1 MNNTRQ
7 VITELRFPK
16 IRLAGGAMMFRHIT
30 KFMVINLVLLIASVA
45 SAQEKIPSG
54 TIEIDET
61 QLGFIIG
68 GDIGKGILH
77 YKGVDF
83 YFKTGG
89 IKVGGMGIAKI
100 SAVGEAYDLFDIDQ
114 FPGTYVTGD
123 YGIALGGG
131 VGGLVLKNE
140 NGVFLRLRSTLEGV
154 ALAVGLEGMTI
165 KLEDAIQGQQPA
177 EQGGMQQ
184 QAGQTYTVQSGNTL
198 YEIASRFGVTV
209 SDLKSRNNL
218 TSDVIRV
225 GQVLYIP

>member
-1 MNNTRQ
+1 MKKPKQILTALSHLETRFGDALIGRN
-7 VITELRFPK
+7 IT
-16 IRLAGGAMMFRHIT
+16 RL
-30 KFMVINLVLLIASVA
+30 MVISLVLLIASVA
-45 SAQEKIPSG
+45 SAEEKIPSG
-54 TIEIDET
+54 TVEIDET

-68 GDIGKGILH
+68 GDVGKGVLH

-154 ALAVGLEGMTI
+154 ALAVGLEGITI
-165 KLEDAIQGQQPA
+165 KLEDAVQGQQPA
-177 EQGGMQQ
+177 EQGGVQQ
-184 QAGQTYTVQSGNTL
+184 QAGQTYTVQSGDTL
-198 YEIASRFGVTV
+198 YEIATKFGTTV
-209 SDLKSRNNL
+209 SELKSRNNL

-225 GQVLYIP
+225 GQVLYVQ

>member
-1 MNNTRQ
+1 MKKPKQILTALSHLETRFGDALIGRN
-7 VITELRFPK
+7 IT
-16 IRLAGGAMMFRHIT
+16 RL
-30 KFMVINLVLLIASVA
+30 MVISLVLLIASVA
-45 SAQEKIPSG
+45 SAEEKISSG
-54 TIEIDET
+54 TVEIDET

-68 GDIGKGILH
+68 GDIGKGVLH

-154 ALAVGLEGMTI
+154 ALAVGLEGITI
-165 KLEDAIQGQQPA
+165 KLEDAVQGQQPA
-177 EQGGMQQ
+177 EQGGVQQ
-184 QAGQTYTVQSGNTL
+184 QAGQTYTVQSGDTL
-198 YEIASRFGVTV
+198 YEIATKFGTTV
-209 SDLKSRNNL
+209 SELKSTNNL

>member
-1 MNNTRQ
+1 MKKSKQIFTALKLLETLFGEALIRQSITR
-7 VITELRFPK
+7 L
-16 IRLAGGAMMFRHIT
+16 
-30 KFMVINLVLLIASVA
+30 MVICLVFLIASVA
-45 SAQEKIPSG
+45 SAEGKIPSG

-68 GDIGKGILH
+68 GDIGKGVLH

-100 SAVGEAYDLFDIDQ
+100 SAVGEVYDLFDIDQ
-114 FPGTYVTGD
+114 FPGIYVTGD

-140 NGVFLRLRSTLEGV
+140 NGVYLRLRSTLEGV
-154 ALAVGLEGMTI
+154 ALAVGLEGITI
-165 KLEDAIQGQQPA
+165 KLEDAVEQPV
-177 EQGGMQQ
+177 EQGGVQQ
-184 QAGQTYTVQSGNTL
+184 QAGQTYTVQSGDTL
-198 YEIASRFGVTV
+198 YEIATKFGTTV
-209 SDLKSRNNL
+209 SELKSRNNL

>member
-1 MNNTRQ
+1 MKKSKQ
-7 VITELRFPK
+7 IFTELKLLETLFGEAL
-16 IRLAGGAMMFRHIT
+16 IRQSIT
-30 KFMVINLVLLIASVA
+30 RLMVICLVFLIASVA
-45 SAQEKIPSG
+45 SAEGKIPSG

-68 GDIGKGILH
+68 GDIGKGVLH

-100 SAVGEAYDLFDIDQ
+100 SAVGEVYDLFDIDQ
-114 FPGTYVTGD
+114 FPGIYVTGD

-140 NGVFLRLRSTLEGV
+140 NGVYLRLRSTLEGV
-154 ALAVGLEGMTI
+154 ALAVGLEGITI
-165 KLEDAIQGQQPA
+165 KLEDAVEQPV
-177 EQGGMQQ
+177 EQGGVQQ
-184 QAGQTYTVQSGNTL
+184 QAGQTYTVQSGDTL
-198 YEIASRFGVTV
+198 YEIATKFGTTV
-209 SDLKSRNNL
+209 SELKSRNNL

-225 GQVLYIP
+225 GQVLYVQ

>member
-1 MNNTRQ
+1 MKKSKQILTILKLMETRFCNALIRRN
-7 VITELRFPK
+7 ITR
-16 IRLAGGAMMFRHIT
+16 
-30 KFMVINLVLLIASVA
+30 FMVINLALLIASVA
-45 SAQEKIPSG
+45 SAQERIPSG
-54 TIEIDET
+54 TVEIDET

-68 GDIGKGILH
+68 GDIGKGVLY

-89 IKVGGMGIAKI
+89 IKVGGMGVAKI

-140 NGVFLRLRSTLEGV
+140 NNVYLRLRSTLEGV

-165 KLEDAIQGQQPA
+165 KLEDAVQAPVQ
-177 EQGGMQQ
+177 QGGMQQ
-184 QAGQTYTVQSGNTL
+184 QAGQTYTVQSGDTL
-198 YEIASRFGVTV
+198 YEIANRFGVTV
-209 SDLKSRNNL
+209 SDLKRSNNL
-218 TSDVIRV
+218 TSDMIRV
-225 GQVLYIP
+225 EQVLYIPQ

>member
-1 MNNTRQ
+1 MKKSKQIITALKLLETRFEEALIGRD
-7 VITELRFPK
+7 IT
-16 IRLAGGAMMFRHIT
+16 RLLLIT
-30 KFMVINLVLLIASVA
+30 LVFMIASVA

-54 TIEIDET
+54 RIEIDET

-68 GDIGKGILH
+68 GDVGKGILH

-83 YFKTGG
+83 YFKTDG

-100 SAVGEAYDLFDIDQ
+100 SAAGEVYDLFDIDQ

-154 ALAVGLEGMTI
+154 ALAVGLEGITI
-165 KLEDAIQGQQPA
+165 KLEDAVQGQQPA

-184 QAGQTYTVQSGNTL
+184 QAGQTYTVQSGDTL

>member
-1 MNNTRQ
+1 MKKPKQILTALSHLETRFGDALIGRN
-7 VITELRFPK
+7 IT
-16 IRLAGGAMMFRHIT
+16 RL
-30 KFMVINLVLLIASVA
+30 MVISLVLLIASVA
-45 SAQEKIPSG
+45 SAEEKISSG
-54 TIEIDET
+54 TVEIDET

-68 GDIGKGILH
+68 GDIGKGVLH

-154 ALAVGLEGMTI
+154 ALAVGLEGITI
-165 KLEDAIQGQQPA
+165 KLEDAVQGQQPA

-184 QAGQTYTVQSGNTL
+184 QAGQTYTVQSGDTL
-198 YEIASRFGVTV
+198 YEIANRFGVTV
-209 SDLKSRNNL
+209 SELKSRNNL
-218 TSDVIRV
+218 TSDVILV
-225 GQVLYIP
+225 GQVLSIP

>member
-1 MNNTRQ
+1 MNNTKQ

-16 IRLAGGAMMFRHIT
+16 IRLAGGAMTFRHIT
-30 KFMVINLVLLIASVA
+30 KFMAISLVFMIASVA
-45 SAQEKIPSG
+45 SAEEKIPSG

-68 GDIGKGILH
+68 GDIGKGVLH

-140 NGVFLRLRSTLEGV
+140 NGVYLRLRSTLEGV

-165 KLEDAIQGQQPA
+165 KLEDAVQAPA
-177 EQGGMQQ
+177 EQVPVEE
-184 QAGQTYTVQSGNTL
+184 AGQTYTVQSGDTL
-198 YEIASRFGVTV
+198 YEIATRFGTTV
-209 SDLKSRNNL
+209 SELKNRNNL

>member
-1 MNNTRQ
+1 MKKPKQILTALSHLETRFGDALIRRS
-7 VITELRFPK
+7 IT
-16 IRLAGGAMMFRHIT
+16 RL
-30 KFMVINLVLLIASVA
+30 MVISLVFLIASVA
-45 SAQEKIPSG
+45 LAEEKIPSG

-68 GDIGKGILH
+68 GDVGKGVLH
-77 YKGVDF
+77 YKGVDL

-100 SAVGEAYDLFDIDQ
+100 SAVGEVYDLFDIDQ
-114 FPGTYVTGD
+114 FPGIYVTGD

-154 ALAVGLEGMTI
+154 ALAVGLEGITI
-165 KLEDAIQGQQPA
+165 KLEDAVQAPV
-177 EQGGMQQ
+177 EQGGVQQ
-184 QAGQTYTVQSGNTL
+184 QAAQTYTVQSGDTL
-198 YEIASRFGVTV
+198 YEIANRFGITV

-225 GQVLYIP
+225 GQVLYVQ

>member
-1 MNNTRQ
+1 MKKPKQILTALSHLETRFGDALIRRS
-7 VITELRFPK
+7 IT
-16 IRLAGGAMMFRHIT
+16 RL
-30 KFMVINLVLLIASVA
+30 MVISLVFLIASVA
-45 SAQEKIPSG
+45 LAEEKIPSG

-68 GDIGKGILH
+68 GDVGKGVLH
-77 YKGVDF
+77 YKGVDL

-100 SAVGEAYDLFDIDQ
+100 SAVGEVYDLFDIDQ
-114 FPGTYVTGD
+114 FPGIYVTGD

-154 ALAVGLEGMTI
+154 ALAVGLEGLTI
-165 KLEDAIQGQQPA
+165 KLEGAVQGQQPV

-184 QAGQTYTVQSGNTL
+184 QAGQTYTVQSGDTL

-209 SDLKSRNNL
+209 SNLKSRNNL

-225 GQVLYIP
+225 GQVLSIP

>member
-1 MNNTRQ
+1 MKKSKQIFTALKLLETLFGEALIRQSITR
-7 VITELRFPK
+7 L
-16 IRLAGGAMMFRHIT
+16 
-30 KFMVINLVLLIASVA
+30 MVICLVFLIASVA
-45 SAQEKIPSG
+45 SAEGKIPSG

-68 GDIGKGILH
+68 GDIGKGVLH

-100 SAVGEAYDLFDIDQ
+100 SAVGEVYDLFDIDQ
-114 FPGTYVTGD
+114 FPGIYVTGD

-154 ALAVGLEGMTI
+154 ALAVGLEGITI
-165 KLEDAIQGQQPA
+165 KLEDAVQAPV
-177 EQGGMQQ
+177 EQGGVQQ
-184 QAGQTYTVQSGNTL
+184 QAAQTYTVQSGDTL
-198 YEIASRFGVTV
+198 YEIANRFGITV

-225 GQVLYIP
+225 GQVLYVQ

>member
-1 MNNTRQ
+1 MKKSKQ
-7 VITELRFPK
+7 IFTELKLLETLFGEAL
-16 IRLAGGAMMFRHIT
+16 IRQSIT
-30 KFMVINLVLLIASVA
+30 RLMVICLVFLIASVA
-45 SAQEKIPSG
+45 SAEGKIPSG

-68 GDIGKGILH
+68 GDIGKGVLH

-100 SAVGEAYDLFDIDQ
+100 SAVGEVYDLFDIDQ
-114 FPGTYVTGD
+114 FPGIYVTGD

-154 ALAVGLEGMTI
+154 ALAVGLEGITI
-165 KLEDAIQGQQPA
+165 KLEDAVQAPV
-177 EQGGMQQ
+177 EQGGVQQ
-184 QAGQTYTVQSGNTL
+184 QAAQTYTVQSGDTL
-198 YEIASRFGVTV
+198 YEIANRFGITV

-225 GQVLYIP
+225 GQVLYVQ

>member
-1 MNNTRQ
+1 MKKPKQILTALSHLETRFGDALIGRN
-7 VITELRFPK
+7 IT
-16 IRLAGGAMMFRHIT
+16 RL
-30 KFMVINLVLLIASVA
+30 MVISLVLLIASVA
-45 SAQEKIPSG
+45 SAEEKISSG
-54 TIEIDET
+54 TVEIDET

-68 GDIGKGILH
+68 GDIGKGVLH

-154 ALAVGLEGMTI
+154 ALAVGLEGITI
-165 KLEDAIQGQQPA
+165 KLEDAVQGQQPA
-177 EQGGMQQ
+177 EQGGVQQ
-184 QAGQTYTVQSGNTL
+184 QAGQTYTVQSGDTL
-198 YEIASRFGVTV
+198 YEIATKFGTTV
-209 SDLKSRNNL
+209 SELKSRNNL

-225 GQVLYIP
+225 GQVLYVQ

>member
-1 MNNTRQ
+1 MKKSKQ
-7 VITELRFPK
+7 VLTALKLPETPLGKVLIQRNITSL
-16 IRLAGGAMMFRHIT
+16 I
-30 KFMVINLVLLIASVA
+30 VISLVFLIVSVA

-68 GDIGKGILH
+68 GDVGKGILH

-83 YFKTGG
+83 YFKTSG
-89 IKVGGMGIAKI
+89 IKVGGLGVAKI
-100 SAVGEAYDLFDIDQ
+100 SAAGEVYDLFDIDQ

-140 NGVFLRLRSTLEGV
+140 NGVYLRLRSTLEGV

-165 KLEDAIQGQQPA
+165 KLEDAVQAPV
-177 EQGGMQQ
+177 EQGGVQQ
-184 QAGQTYTVQSGNTL
+184 QGGQTYTVQSGDTL
-198 YEIASRFGVTV
+198 YEIANRFGTTV
-209 SDLKSRNNL
+209 SALKNANNL
-218 TSDVIRV
+218 TSDLIRV
-225 GQVLYIP
+225 GQVLNIP

>member
-1 MNNTRQ
+1 MNKTTQ

-16 IRLAGGAMMFRHIT
+16 ICLAGGAMMFRHIT
-30 KFMVINLVLLIASVA
+30 KFILISLVLLIASVA
-45 SAQEKIPSG
+45 SAEEKIPSG
-54 TIEIDET
+54 KVEIDET

-68 GDIGKGILH
+68 GDVGKGILH

-100 SAVGEAYDLFDIDQ
+100 SAVGEVYDLFDIDQ
-114 FPGTYVTGD
+114 FPGTYVTGN

-131 VGGLVLKNE
+131 IGGLVLKNE
-140 NGVFLRLRSTLEGV
+140 NGVYLRMRSTLEGV
-154 ALAVGLEGMTI
+154 ALAVGLEGITI
-165 KLEDAIQGQQPA
+165 KLEDAVQAPV
-177 EQGGMQQ
+177 EQGGVQQ
-184 QAGQTYTVQSGNTL
+184 QASQTYTVQSGDTL

-209 SDLKSRNNL
+209 SELKSRNNL
-218 TSDVIRV
+218 SSNVIRV

>member
-1 MNNTRQ
+1 MKKSKQILTALSHLETRFGDALIGRN
-7 VITELRFPK
+7 IT
-16 IRLAGGAMMFRHIT
+16 RL
-30 KFMVINLVLLIASVA
+30 MVISLVFLIASVA
-45 SAQEKIPSG
+45 SAEGKIPSG

-68 GDIGKGILH
+68 GDIGKGVLH

-154 ALAVGLEGMTI
+154 ALAVGLEGITI
-165 KLEDAIQGQQPA
+165 KLEDAVQAPV
-177 EQGGMQQ
+177 EQGGVQQ
-184 QAGQTYTVQSGNTL
+184 QAAQTYTVQSGDTL
-198 YEIASRFGVTV
+198 YEIANRFGITV

-225 GQVLYIP
+225 GQVLYVQ

>member
-1 MNNTRQ
+1 MKKSKQIFTALKLLETLFGEALIRRSITR
-7 VITELRFPK
+7 L
-16 IRLAGGAMMFRHIT
+16 
-30 KFMVINLVLLIASVA
+30 MVISLVFLIASVA
-45 SAQEKIPSG
+45 SAEEKIPSG

-68 GDIGKGILH
+68 GDIGKGVLH

-100 SAVGEAYDLFDIDQ
+100 SAVGEVYDLFDIDQ
-114 FPGTYVTGD
+114 FPGIYVTGD

-140 NGVFLRLRSTLEGV
+140 NGVYLRLRSTLEGV
-154 ALAVGLEGMTI
+154 ALAVGLEGITI
-165 KLEDAIQGQQPA
+165 KLEDAVEQPV
-177 EQGGMQQ
+177 EQGGVQQ
-184 QAGQTYTVQSGNTL
+184 QAGQTYTVQSGDTL
-198 YEIASRFGVTV
+198 YEIATKFGTTV
-209 SDLKSRNNL
+209 SELKSTNNL

-225 GQVLYIP
+225 GQVLYVQ

>member
-1 MNNTRQ
+1 MKKPKQILTALSHLETRFGDALIGRN
-7 VITELRFPK
+7 IT
-16 IRLAGGAMMFRHIT
+16 RL
-30 KFMVINLVLLIASVA
+30 MVISLVLLIASVA
-45 SAQEKIPSG
+45 SAEEKIPSG
-54 TIEIDET
+54 TVEIDET

-68 GDIGKGILH
+68 GDIGKGVLH

-154 ALAVGLEGMTI
+154 ALAVGLEGITI
-165 KLEDAIQGQQPA
+165 KLEDAVQGQQPA
-177 EQGGMQQ
+177 EQGGVQQ
-184 QAGQTYTVQSGNTL
+184 QAGQTYTVQSGDTL
-198 YEIASRFGVTV
+198 YEIATKFGTTV
-209 SDLKSRNNL
+209 SELKSRNNL

-225 GQVLYIP
+225 GQVLYVQ

>member
-1 MNNTRQ
+1 MKKSKQ
-7 VITELRFPK
+7 IFTELKLLETLFGEAL
-16 IRLAGGAMMFRHIT
+16 IRQSIT
-30 KFMVINLVLLIASVA
+30 RLMVICLVFLIASVA
-45 SAQEKIPSG
+45 SAEGKIPSG

-68 GDIGKGILH
+68 GDIGKGVLH

-100 SAVGEAYDLFDIDQ
+100 SAVGEVYDLFDIDQ
-114 FPGTYVTGD
+114 FPGIYVTGD

-140 NGVFLRLRSTLEGV
+140 NGVYLRLRSTLEGV
-154 ALAVGLEGMTI
+154 ALAVGLEGITI
-165 KLEDAIQGQQPA
+165 KLEDAVEQPV
-177 EQGGMQQ
+177 EQGGVQQ
-184 QAGQTYTVQSGNTL
+184 QAGQTYTVQSGDTL
-198 YEIASRFGVTV
+198 YEIATKFGTTV
-209 SDLKSRNNL
+209 SELKSTNNL

>member
-1 MNNTRQ
+1 MKKPKQILTALSHLETRFGDALIGRN
-7 VITELRFPK
+7 IT
-16 IRLAGGAMMFRHIT
+16 RL
-30 KFMVINLVLLIASVA
+30 MVISLVLLIASVA
-45 SAQEKIPSG
+45 SAEEKISSG
-54 TIEIDET
+54 TVEIDET

-68 GDIGKGILH
+68 GDIGKGVLH

-100 SAVGEAYDLFDIDQ
+100 SAVGEVYDLFDIDQ
-114 FPGTYVTGD
+114 FPGIYVTGD

-154 ALAVGLEGMTI
+154 ALAVGLEGITI
-165 KLEDAIQGQQPA
+165 KLEDAVQAPV
-177 EQGGMQQ
+177 EQGGVQQ
-184 QAGQTYTVQSGNTL
+184 QAAQTYTVQSGDTL
-198 YEIASRFGVTV
+198 YEIANRFGITV

-225 GQVLYIP
+225 GQVLYVQ

>member
-1 MNNTRQ
+1 MKKSKQIFTALKLLETLFGEALIRQSITR
-7 VITELRFPK
+7 L
-16 IRLAGGAMMFRHIT
+16 
-30 KFMVINLVLLIASVA
+30 MVICLVFLIASVA
-45 SAQEKIPSG
+45 SAEGKIPSG

-68 GDIGKGILH
+68 GDIGKGVLH

-114 FPGTYVTGD
+114 FPGIYVTGD

-154 ALAVGLEGMTI
+154 ALAVGLEGITI
-165 KLEDAIQGQQPA
+165 KLEDAVQGQQPA
-177 EQGGMQQ
+177 EQGGVQQ
-184 QAGQTYTVQSGNTL
+184 QAGQTYTVQSGDTL
-198 YEIASRFGVTV
+198 YEIATKFGTTV
-209 SDLKSRNNL
+209 SELKSRNNL

-225 GQVLYIP
+225 GQVLYVQ

>member
-1 MNNTRQ
+1 MKKPKQILTALSHLETRFGDALIGRN
-7 VITELRFPK
+7 IT
-16 IRLAGGAMMFRHIT
+16 RL
-30 KFMVINLVLLIASVA
+30 MVISLVLLIASVA
-45 SAQEKIPSG
+45 SAEEKISSG
-54 TIEIDET
+54 TVEIDET

-68 GDIGKGILH
+68 GDIGKGVLH

-154 ALAVGLEGMTI
+154 ALAVGLEGITI
-165 KLEDAIQGQQPA
+165 KLEDAVQGQQPA

-184 QAGQTYTVQSGNTL
+184 QAGQTYTVQSGDTL
-198 YEIASRFGVTV
+198 YEIATKFGTTV
-209 SDLKSRNNL
+209 SELKSTNNL

-225 GQVLYIP
+225 GQVLYVQ

>member
-1 MNNTRQ
+1 MKKSKQIFTALKLLETLFGEALIRQSITR
-7 VITELRFPK
+7 L
-16 IRLAGGAMMFRHIT
+16 
-30 KFMVINLVLLIASVA
+30 MVICLVFLIASVA
-45 SAQEKIPSG
+45 SAEEKIPSG

-68 GDIGKGILH
+68 GDIGKGVLH

-100 SAVGEAYDLFDIDQ
+100 SAVGEVYDLFDIDQ
-114 FPGTYVTGD
+114 FPGIYVTGD

-140 NGVFLRLRSTLEGV
+140 NGVYLRLRSTLEGV
-154 ALAVGLEGMTI
+154 ALAVGLEGITI
-165 KLEDAIQGQQPA
+165 KLEDAVEQPV
-177 EQGGMQQ
+177 EQGGVQQ
-184 QAGQTYTVQSGNTL
+184 QAGQTYTVQSGDTL
-198 YEIASRFGVTV
+198 YEIATKFGTTV
-209 SDLKSRNNL
+209 SELKSRNNL

-225 GQVLYIP
+225 GQVLYVQ

>member
-1 MNNTRQ
+1 MKQTRQ
-7 VITELRFPK
+7 ILTVLRHLGTRFIEALIWRNITSL
-16 IRLAGGAMMFRHIT
+16 
-30 KFMVINLVLLIASVA
+30 MVVSLVLLVASVA
-45 SAQEKIPSG
+45 SAQEKGPSG

-89 IKVGGMGIAKI
+89 IKVGGMGVAKI

-140 NGVFLRLRSTLEGV
+140 NNVYLRLRSTLEGV

-165 KLEDAIQGQQPA
+165 KLEDAVQAPVQ
-177 EQGGMQQ
+177 QGGMQQ
-184 QAGQTYTVQSGNTL
+184 QAGQTYKVQSGDTL
-198 YEIASRFGVTV
+198 YEIANRFGVTL
-209 SDLKSRNNL
+209 SDLKRSNNL
-218 TSDVIRV
+218 TSNMIRV

>member
-1 MNNTRQ
+1 MNKTTQ

-16 IRLAGGAMMFRHIT
+16 IHLAGGNIMFRHIT
-30 KFMVINLVLLIASVA
+30 KFMVVTFILLITSLV

-68 GDIGKGILH
+68 GDVGKGILH

-100 SAVGEAYDLFDIDQ
+100 SAVGEAYDLFDISQ
-114 FPGTYVTGD
+114 FPGTYVTGN

-140 NGVFLRLRSTLEGV
+140 NGVYLRMRSTLEGIS
-154 ALAVGLEGMTI
+154 LAVGLEGLTI
-165 KLEDAIQGQQPA
+165 KLEDAVQAPV
-177 EQGGMQQ
+177 EQGGVQQ
-184 QAGQTYTVQSGNTL
+184 QAGQTYAVQSGDTL

-209 SDLKSRNNL
+209 SELKSRNNL

>member
-1 MNNTRQ
+1 MKKPKQIFTALKLLETLFGEALIRRSITR
-7 VITELRFPK
+7 L
-16 IRLAGGAMMFRHIT
+16 
-30 KFMVINLVLLIASVA
+30 MVISLVFLIASVA
-45 SAQEKIPSG
+45 SAEEKIPSG

-68 GDIGKGILH
+68 GDIGKGVLH

-154 ALAVGLEGMTI
+154 ALAVGLEGITI
-165 KLEDAIQGQQPA
+165 KLEDAVQGQQPA
-177 EQGGMQQ
+177 EQGGVQQ
-184 QAGQTYTVQSGNTL
+184 QAGQTYTVQSGDTL
-198 YEIASRFGVTV
+198 YEIATKFGTTV
-209 SDLKSRNNL
+209 SELKSTNNL

-225 GQVLYIP
+225 GQVLYVQ

>member
-1 MNNTRQ
+1 MKKSKQIFTALKLLETLFGEALIRQSITR
-7 VITELRFPK
+7 L
-16 IRLAGGAMMFRHIT
+16 
-30 KFMVINLVLLIASVA
+30 MVICLVFLIASVA
-45 SAQEKIPSG
+45 SAEGKIPSG

-68 GDIGKGILH
+68 GDIGKGVLH

-100 SAVGEAYDLFDIDQ
+100 SAVGEVYDLFDIDQ
-114 FPGTYVTGD
+114 FPGIYVTGD

-140 NGVFLRLRSTLEGV
+140 NGVYLRLRSTLEGV
-154 ALAVGLEGMTI
+154 ALAVGLEGITI
-165 KLEDAIQGQQPA
+165 KLEDAVEQPV
-177 EQGGMQQ
+177 EQGGVQQ
-184 QAGQTYTVQSGNTL
+184 QAGQTYTVQSGDTL
-198 YEIASRFGVTV
+198 YEIATKFGTTV
-209 SDLKSRNNL
+209 SELKSTNNL

-225 GQVLYIP
+225 GQVLYVQ

>member
-1 MNNTRQ
+1 MKKSKQIFTALKLLETLFGEALIRQSITR
-7 VITELRFPK
+7 L
-16 IRLAGGAMMFRHIT
+16 
-30 KFMVINLVLLIASVA
+30 MVICLVFLIASVA
-45 SAQEKIPSG
+45 SAEGKIPSG

-68 GDIGKGILH
+68 GDIGKGVLH

-100 SAVGEAYDLFDIDQ
+100 SAVGEVYDLFDIDQ
-114 FPGTYVTGD
+114 FPGIYVTGD

-140 NGVFLRLRSTLEGV
+140 NGVYLRLRSTLEGV
-154 ALAVGLEGMTI
+154 ALAVGLEGITI
-165 KLEDAIQGQQPA
+165 KLEDAVEQPV
-177 EQGGMQQ
+177 EQGGVQQ
-184 QAGQTYTVQSGNTL
+184 QAGQTYTVQSGDTL
-198 YEIASRFGVTV
+198 YEIATKFGTTV
-209 SDLKSRNNL
+209 SELKSRNNL

-225 GQVLYIP
+225 GQVLYVQ

>member
-1 MNNTRQ
+1 MKKPKQILTALSHLETRFGDALIGRN
-7 VITELRFPK
+7 IT
-16 IRLAGGAMMFRHIT
+16 RL
-30 KFMVINLVLLIASVA
+30 MVISLVLLIASVA
-45 SAQEKIPSG
+45 SAEEKISSG
-54 TIEIDET
+54 TVEIDET

-68 GDIGKGILH
+68 GDIGKGVLH

-154 ALAVGLEGMTI
+154 ALAVGLEGITI
-165 KLEDAIQGQQPA
+165 KLEDAVQGQQPA
-177 EQGGMQQ
+177 EQGGVQQ
-184 QAGQTYTVQSGNTL
+184 QAGQTYTVQSGDTL
-198 YEIASRFGVTV
+198 YEIATKFGTTV
-209 SDLKSRNNL
+209 SELKSRNNL

>member
-1 MNNTRQ
+1 MKKPKQILTALSHLETRFGDALIGRN
-7 VITELRFPK
+7 IT
-16 IRLAGGAMMFRHIT
+16 RL
-30 KFMVINLVLLIASVA
+30 MVISLVLLIASVA
-45 SAQEKIPSG
+45 SAEEKIPSG
-54 TIEIDET
+54 TVEIDET

-68 GDIGKGILH
+68 GDIGKGVLH

-154 ALAVGLEGMTI
+154 ALAVGLEGITI
-165 KLEDAIQGQQPA
+165 KLEDAVQGQQPA
-177 EQGGMQQ
+177 EQGGVQQ
-184 QAGQTYTVQSGNTL
+184 QAGQTYTVQSGDTL
-198 YEIASRFGVTV
+198 YEIATKFGTTV
-209 SDLKSRNNL
+209 SELKSTNNL

-225 GQVLYIP
+225 GQVLYVQ